1 MSALLECSAITK
13 RFGGIV
19 ALNGVDFSV
28 RQGQIVGLVG
38 PNGSGKTT
46 LLSCIAGS
54 LGVTAGSVTFAGHDI
69 TRAKPH
75 TRAHA
80 GISRTFQIPRPLN
93 SFSVAENVAIAAMFG
108 RDALS
113 KPLALE
119 RAATVL
125 DRVGISKHH
134 AAQVSSLTLHERKF
148 LEIARA
154 LALDP
159 KLILLD
165 EVLGG
170 LNPSE
175 AAEGMEL
182 IASLRDDGISVVYI
196 EHNVKA
202 VSALADYMYV
212 LNRGQNLAEGTPQ
225 EVLANELVINAYLG
239 GGARAQGE

>member
-1 MSALLECSAITK
+1 MSTILECRGITK

-19 ALNGVDFSV
+19 ALQNVDFEV
-28 RQGQIVGLVG
+28 RSGQIVGLVG

-54 LGVTAGSVTFAGHDI
+54 LQLTAGEIHFAGNNI
-69 TRAKPH
+69 TKQKPH
-75 TRAHA
+75 RRAHA
-80 GISRTFQIPRPLN
+80 GIARTFQVPRPLP
-93 SFSVAENVAIAAMFG
+93 SFNVVENVAVSAMFG
-108 RDALS
+108 RDAMPKASAVL
-113 KPLALE
+113 
-119 RAATVL
+119 RAREVL
-125 DRVGISKHH
+125 DQVGLGSH
-134 AAQVSSLTLHERKF
+134 ADSSVASLTLHERKF

-175 AAEGMEL
+175 AAEGMAL
-182 IASLRDDGISVVYI
+182 IASLREAGVSVVYI

-202 VSALADYMYV
+202 VSSLADYMYV
-212 LNRGQNLAEGTPQ
+212 LNQGGNLAQGAPA
-225 EVLANELVINAYLG
+225 EVLSDQRVIDAYLG
-239 GGARAQGE
+239 GAAHA

>member
-1 MSALLECSAITK
+1 MSVILQCTGITK

-19 ALNGVDFSV
+19 ALRDVDFQVHS
-28 RQGQIVGLVG
+28 GQIVGLVG

-54 LGVTAGSVTFAGHDI
+54 LPVSAGRIEFLGSDI
-69 TRAKPH
+69 TSSKPH
-75 TRAHA
+75 KRAHR
-80 GISRTFQIPRPLN
+80 GISRTFQVPRPLE
-93 SFSVAENVAIAAMFG
+93 SFTVVENVAVSAMFG
-108 RDALS
+108 RDSMAKPAALIRAR
-113 KPLALE
+113 KVLE
-119 RAATVL
+119 Q
-125 DRVGISKHH
+125 VGLGAHSSSE
-134 AAQVSSLTLHERKF
+134 VSALTLHERKF

-175 AAEGMEL
+175 AAEGMAL
-182 IASLRDDGISVVYI
+182 ISSLRDAGVSVVYI

-212 LNRGQNLAEGTPQ
+212 LNQGANLAQGAPS
-225 EVLANELVINAYLG
+225 EVLSDQRVIDAYLG
-239 GGARAQGE
+239 GAKHA

>member
-1 MSALLECSAITK
+1 MSVVLECTGVTK

-19 ALNGVDFSV
+19 ALEGVNFSV
-28 RQGQIVGLVG
+28 REGQIVGLVG

-46 LLSCIAGS
+46 LLSCVAGS
-54 LGVTAGSVTFAGHDI
+54 LRVTAGRINFNGQDI
-69 TRAKPH
+69 TASNPH
-75 TRAHA
+75 KRAHA
-80 GISRTFQIPRPLN
+80 GISRTFQVPRPLA
-93 SFSVAENVAIAAMFG
+93 SFNVVENVAIAAMFG
-108 RDALS
+108 RDSMS
-113 KPLALE
+113 KPVATERALE
-119 RAATVL
+119 VL
-125 DRVGISKHH
+125 ERVGLEAH
-134 AAQVSSLTLHERKF
+134 ANHEIGALTLHERKF

-182 IASLRDDGISVVYI
+182 IASLREAGVSVVYI

-202 VSALADYMYV
+202 VSSLADYMYV
-212 LNRGQNLAEGTPQ
+212 LNQGKNLSDGTPA
-225 EVLANELVINAYLG
+225 EVLADQRVIDAYLG
-239 GGARAQGE
+239 GGSNA

>member
-1 MSALLECSAITK
+1 MSVLLECTGVVK

-19 ALNGVDFSV
+19 ALRGVDFSV
-28 RQGQIVGLVG
+28 RAGQIVGLVG

-54 LGVTAGSVTFAGHDI
+54 LPVTAGSVTFDGADI
-69 TRAKPH
+69 TRKKPH
-75 TRAHA
+75 RRAHA

-93 SFSVAENVAIAAMFG
+93 SFSVTENVAIAAMFG
-108 RDALS
+108 SDALS
-113 KPLALE
+113 KPLAMD
-119 RAATVL
+119 RAEAVL
-125 DRVGISKHH
+125 DRVGISKHRG
-134 AAQVSSLTLHERKF
+134 AEVSSLTLHERKF

-182 IASLRDDGISVVYI
+182 ISSLRDDGISVVYI

-212 LNRGQNLAEGTPQ
+212 LNRGDNLAQGTPHD
-225 EVLANELVINAYLG
+225 VLRNDRVIEAYLG
-239 GGARAQGE
+239 GGAHA

>member
-1 MSALLECSAITK
+1 MSFVLECTGVTK

-19 ALNGVDFSV
+19 ALRDVDFRV
-28 RQGQIVGLVG
+28 KPGQIVGLVG

-54 LGVTAGSVTFAGHDI
+54 LQVSAGRIDFAGKDI
-69 TRAKPH
+69 TRSKPH
-75 TRAHA
+75 KRAHA
-80 GISRTFQIPRPLN
+80 GISRTFQVPRPLE
-93 SFSVAENVAIAAMFG
+93 SFSVTENVAVSAMFG
-108 RDALS
+108 RDSFA
-113 KPLALE
+113 KPVAME
-119 RAATVL
+119 RAREVL
-125 DRVGISKHH
+125 HQVGLGARVD
-134 AAQVSSLTLHERKF
+134 AEVSSLTLHERKF

-182 IASLRDDGISVVYI
+182 IASLRESGVSVVYI

-202 VSALADYMYV
+202 VSSLADYMYV
-212 LNRGQNLAEGTPQ
+212 LNRGSNLAQGEPA
-225 EVLANELVINAYLG
+225 EVLADQRVIDAYLG
-239 GGARAQGE
+239 GATHA

>member
-1 MSALLECSAITK
+1 MSTILKCGGITK

-19 ALNGVDFSV
+19 ALQSVDFEV
-28 RQGQIVGLVG
+28 RSGQIVGLVG

-54 LGVTAGSVTFAGHDI
+54 LQVTAGKIEFGGEDI
-69 TRAKPH
+69 TRQKPH
-75 TRAHA
+75 RRAHA
-80 GISRTFQIPRPLN
+80 GIARTFQVPRPLE
-93 SFSVAENVAIAAMFG
+93 SFNVVENVAISAMFG
-108 RDALS
+108 HDSMPKAAAVEQAREV
-113 KPLALE
+113 LE
-119 RAATVL
+119 R
-125 DRVGISKHH
+125 VGLGRH
-134 AAQVSSLTLHERKF
+134 ADTSVESLTLHERKF

-159 KLILLD
+159 KLVLLD

-182 IASLRDDGISVVYI
+182 IASLREAGASVVYI

-202 VSALADYMYV
+202 VSTLADYMYV
-212 LNRGQNLAEGTPQ
+212 LNQGGNLAQGTPS
-225 EVLANELVINAYLG
+225 EVLSDQRVIDAYLG
-239 GGARAQGE
+239 GAAHA